1 MPKAPIIGFFH
12 PECDGGAGGEKVLY
26 QAIKAIQESKYNDLN
41 ILIYSGSDKKT
52 IGNHQTCKGPVW
64 NVYKPN

>member
-1 MPKAPIIGFFH
+1 LPKAPIIGFFH

-41 ILIYSGSDKKT
+41 ILIYSGSDKK
-52 IGNHQTCKGPVW
+52 P
-64 NVYKPN
+64 